1 MRVDI
6 TTEQAQRLVAL
17 HKDVQAAQ
25 VRLSEAIQ
33 TLAPGIESVILNDD
47 EGQFYITD
55 EIEVEEDVVLSE

>member
-17 HKDVQAAQ
+17 HNEVQDAQ

-33 TLAPGIESVILNDD
+33 TLAPGIESVTLKDD
-47 EGQFYITD
+47 EGQFYLTD
-55 EIEVEEDVVLSE
+55 EIEVEEDAVQE

>member
-17 HKDVQAAQ
+17 HNEVQAAQ

-33 TLAPGIESVILNDD
+33 TLAPGIESVTLKDD
-47 EGQFYITD
+47 EGQFYLTD
-55 EIEVEEDVVLSE
+55 EIEVEEDAVQE